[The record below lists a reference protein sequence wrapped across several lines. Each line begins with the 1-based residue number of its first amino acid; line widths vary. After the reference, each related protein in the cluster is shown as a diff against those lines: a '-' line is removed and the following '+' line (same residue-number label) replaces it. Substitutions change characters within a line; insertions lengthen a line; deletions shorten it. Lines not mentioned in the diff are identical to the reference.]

1 MSARRGEERRERGA
15 RFCKE
20 RWVSVARSI
29 DPRRRSI
36 SRLFLTTTG
45 ATIGRRDLASGDGGR
60 GLPLEDAPLSLE
72 DTLSKMAAREV
83 DCAMAASEST
93 GRSARDADLQ
103 VNHTGRLLKKEFLPV
118 RTQARARKK
127 KCTRKKAL
135 RHVTRLG

>member
-1 MSARRGEERRERGA
+1 MRGA
-15 RFCKE
+15 RFCPV
-20 RWVSVARSI
+20 RWVSELGARSTRGDDRSQEI
-29 DPRRRSI
+29 SLPNNDGRDDRSTRSI
-36 SRLFLTTTG
+36 
-45 ATIGRRDLASGDGGR
+45 ASGDGGR
-60 GLPLEDAPLSLE
+60 ELPPEDAPLSLE

-103 VNHTGRLLKKEFLPV
+103 MNHTGRLLKKSFW
-118 RTQARARKK
+118 RSARSAALAARKK

>member
-1 MSARRGEERRERGA
+1 VSARRGEERRERGA

-60 GLPLEDAPLSLE
+60 ELPPEDAPLSLE

-103 VNHTGRLLKKEFLPV
+103 VNHTGRLLKKSFWDGEH
-118 RTQARARKK
+118 AGASAKK